1 MKKFG
6 KRLFLIV
13 IALMILILGIPLLLN
28 SLYHIPALESW
39 FVWEAGDVLGYY
51 GALIGCVVSF
61 LVLYLTIK
69 AERHHEKEKEL
80 EENRVILEFSRFHAN
95 TKPKRASVYYTS
107 WKPHS
112 SGIKEDVL
120 LIENVSAKHIVNVSI
135 CYKYIVENAS
145 EERTI
150 CLTSIHG
157 NSQYFICMP
166 DEIANVTPWP
176 SPDLDE
182 IPHAPKAGTLTEIVV
197 IYHTASHEKMKAV
210 VSGDFKAVTY
220 FVLNGQKA
228 TELFSSSCSRPVDFS

>member
-1 MKKFG
+1 M
-6 KRLFLIV
+6 IV
-13 IALMILILGIPLLLN
+13 IALMILVLGIPLLLN
-28 SLYHIPALESW
+28 SLYHIPALENW
-39 FVWEAGDVLGYY
+39 FVWDAGDVLGYY
-51 GALIGCVVSF
+51 GALIGCVASF

-69 AERHHEKEKEL
+69 SERNHEKEKEL
-80 EENRVILEFSRFHAN
+80 EENRVFLEFSRCPAN
-95 TKPKRASVYYTS
+95 TKQTRASVYYTS

-112 SGIKEDVL
+112 SGVNEDVL
-120 LIENVSAKHIVNVSI
+120 LIENLSAKHVVNVSI
-135 CYKYIVENAS
+135 CYKYIAENVS

-157 NSQYFICMP
+157 NSQYLICMP

-182 IPHAPKAGTLTEIVV
+182 IPQAPKTGALTEIVV
-197 IYHTASHEKMKAV
+197 IYHTVSHEEMKAV

-220 FVLNGQKA
+220 LVLNGQKA